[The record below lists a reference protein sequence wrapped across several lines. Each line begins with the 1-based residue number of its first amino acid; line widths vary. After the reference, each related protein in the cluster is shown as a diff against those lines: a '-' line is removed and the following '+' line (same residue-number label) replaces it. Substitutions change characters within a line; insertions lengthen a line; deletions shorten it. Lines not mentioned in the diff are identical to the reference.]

1 MKHKTRE
8 SWIRQVAMILNKK
21 ILKPSLVKTMPLRKV
36 NGTVLAGETVA
47 KLPINKIQFSCA
59 YSPNMRVSQVVVDKQ
74 VDAKVKAIGTC
85 FYDYKVNEKDAKG
98 KFLTNIFISP
108 KLDKPT
114 IVAGVILHELIHT
127 MSKGHGH
134 KGAFRWI
141 SEACGL
147 AFTPNGK
154 GHTYALPELE
164 SKLEKIVKEVG
175 TYPHQKWVPNRSHK
189 KQTTRMFK
197 LVSLGVMVEPQEGLG
212 LNSYEPKPYV
222 GRFSRT
228 ALSAGFPKDPEGKS
242 MFLELTY
249 EQLIELF
256 SVVGWCDD
264 EIDIIWKNCTI
275 NLPTGGRGIAE
286 ADYVKGLKGEF
297 TW

>member
-8 SWIRQVAMILNKK
+8 SWIREVAMILNKK

-74 VDAKVKAIGTC
+74 VDAKVKAIGHC

-114 IVAGVILHELIHT
+114 VVAEVILHELIHT

-164 SKLEKIVKEVG
+164 AKLEKIVKEVG

-228 ALSAGFPKDPEGKS
+228 ALSAGFPKDPEGSS
-242 MFLELTY
+242 MYLEVTK
-249 EQLIELF
+249 EQAEELLGTRLYSKTF
-256 SVVGWCDD
+256 
-264 EIDIIWKNCTI
+264 KKFTI
-275 NLPTGGRGIAE
+275 NLPTGGRGISE
-286 ADYVKGLKGEF
+286 SDYFKLVLVGSLA
-297 TW
+297 

>member
-8 SWIRQVAMILNKK
+8 SWIRETAMILNKT
-21 ILKPSLVKTMPLRKV
+21 ILKPSTVNTMPLRKV
-36 NGTVLAGETVA
+36 NKVVMSGETVE

-74 VDAKVKAIGTC
+74 VDAKVKAIGHC

-108 KLDKPT
+108 KLDDAVQ
-114 IVAGVILHELIHT
+114 VAEVILHELIHT
-127 MSKGHGH
+127 MTKGHGH

-147 AFTPNGK
+147 AFTPKGK

-164 SKLEKIVKEVG
+164 AKLEKIVKQVG
-175 TYPHQKWVPNRSHK
+175 PYPHQKWVPNRSHK

-197 LVSLGVMVEPQEGLG
+197 MVSIGVYVEPQEGQG
-212 LNSYEPKPYV
+212 LNSYVPKPYC
-222 GRFSRT
+222 GRFSRAT
-228 ALSAGFPKDPEGKS
+228 ISSGFPLDPKGRQ
-242 MFLELTY
+242 MYLELSFDQFQ
-249 EQLIELF
+249 EMVGR
-256 SVVGWCDD
+256 SVSLQCY
-264 EIDIIWKNCTI
+264 KQNTI
-275 NLPTGGRGIAE
+275 NLPSMARGIDE
-286 ADYVKGLKGEF
+286 KTYKNIIEGNI
-297 TW
+297 

>member
-8 SWIRQVAMILNKK
+8 SWIREVAMILNKK

-74 VDAKVKAIGTC
+74 VDAKVKAIGHC

-114 IVAGVILHELIHT
+114 VVAEVILHELIHT

-164 SKLEKIVKEVG
+164 AKLEKIVKEAG

-212 LNSYEPKPYV
+212 LNSYDPKPYV

-249 EQLIELF
+249 EQLIEFTGSWYFNFYKNQENMFDFTSNQINEYEKLA
-256 SVVGWCDD
+256 SIK
-264 EIDIIWKNCTI
+264 EIEWAK
-275 NLPTGGRGIAE
+275 
-286 ADYVKGLKGEF
+286 
-297 TW
+297 